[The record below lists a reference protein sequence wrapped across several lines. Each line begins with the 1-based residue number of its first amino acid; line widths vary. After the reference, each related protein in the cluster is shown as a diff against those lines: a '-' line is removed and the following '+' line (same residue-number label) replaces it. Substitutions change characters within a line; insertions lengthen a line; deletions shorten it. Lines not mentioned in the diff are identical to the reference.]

1 MNINQKKV
9 LGYYKS
15 LESKLGYEYITKKVK
30 HFGYYPEG
38 QRNISEH
45 EAQQLMSDLVA
56 KYLRLKPNQMV
67 LDAGC
72 GYGVVACYLAEKS
85 KVNIVGLDLN
95 SYEIGK
101 ARGRARKLNLE
112 GRVKFEIMD
121 YSRTSFTKNTFDA
134 IFTLETLS
142 HAAELKK
149 TLRQFLNILKPNG
162 KVVFFEYTLA
172 PEKDFTS
179 RELEMLNLGIEG
191 TAALGLKEFKHDQFG
206 SYLKKI
212 GFKNIKERNITKNM
226 LPSLQR
232 LRRIALLPYFL
243 IKLFNLQRYFVNTT
257 IAVEWYELMKKGLIR
272 YCIFT
277 AEK

>member
-1 MNINQKKV
+1 M
-9 LGYYKS
+9 GYYKS